1 MGVFMG
7 VEHHLGGVVA
17 ARGGAKDLAF
27 GAAHDAT
34 RASSSQEGPVNCEGG
49 AINDNPMRDVY
60 LPPAPPKSTAVAE
73 AEKSAAASLA
83 AAAEQTHQ

>member
-1 MGVFMG
+1 MG